1 MRTDT
6 APQALL
12 RMDADVAESPKPLRL
27 WKPDR
32 FFTFDPFPLRRE
44 RNVKAKPRLTGRG
57 FAFDYG

>member
-12 RMDADVAESPKPLRL
+12 RMDAAVAESPKPLRL

-44 RNVKAKPRLTGRG
+44 RNVTAKPRPVRRG
-57 FAFDYG
+57 FAVDYG